1 MARSRGEEGTPDR
14 LAAVLEELEAVRR
27 APGWVPSQDSVVDEP
42 RSKVADL
49 PRRVAATRRAERTE
63 RAERT
68 NGADSTRRG
77 RHAAGVTSDEVRP
90 REPLLRPPEPLLG
103 AQVAPSR
110 LAVIGALVLVSVAAL
125 VFGGRVLWARAS
137 AQPHPVTSTASAQG
151 SAPRSTAGST
161 AAGSAA
167 PAGAGNSARQGFGA
181 AATPSSSASPTTL
194 VVQVVGQV
202 HKPGVVHVKQGSR
215 VQDVVSAAGGALSSA
230 DLSAINLARVV
241 SDGEQIQVPKPGEH
255 PTPPP
260 QGSPASSAVGGAGES
275 GSAGGPASVVDLN
288 TADQATLESLPGVG
302 PVTAQRILQWR
313 ADNGRFSTVDELG
326 EVSGIGDKTLA
337 QLRPHVSVG

>member
-27 APGWVPSQDSVVDEP
+27 APGWVPTEDSVVDEP
-42 RSKVADL
+42 RSMVADL
-49 PRRVAATRRAERTE
+49 PRRVAATRRAD
-63 RAERT
+63 RAE
-68 NGADSTRRG
+68 STRQGG
-77 RHAAGVTSDEVRP
+77 RHAAGAGGDEIRP
-90 REPLLRPPEPLLG
+90 RERLLRPPEPLPG

-110 LAVIGALVLVSVAAL
+110 LAVIGALILVSVAAL

-137 AQPHPVTSTASAQG
+137 AQPHPVT
-151 SAPRSTAGST
+151 P
-161 AAGSAA
+161 AGSAA
-167 PAGAGNSARQGFGA
+167 GPAGGPASSLGSTTAGTAPRSATARQGFA
-181 AATPSSSASPTTL
+181 AASSPSATPTTL

-202 HKPGVVHVKQGSR
+202 RKPGVVHVKSGSR
-215 VQDVVSAAGGALSSA
+215 VQDVVSAAGGALPGA
-230 DLSAINLARVV
+230 DLSAINLARLV

-255 PTPPP
+255 PTPPA
-260 QGSPASSAVGGAGES
+260 GPASAATSAAAGGAGS
-275 GSAGGPASVVDLN
+275 GVGVVDLN
-288 TADQATLESLPGVG
+288 TADQAALESLPGVG

-326 EVSGIGDKTLA
+326 EVSGIGDKTLE